1 MIIISGGNEYRF
13 NSKINHQNYANHH
26 SIEYKNYTGIQFD
39 QGLIE
44 VPHYIKIY
52 SILDALK
59 THNEVMWIDDD
70 AFFVNFNWDCRSI
83 FELSDKPFILNKGW
97 AVKAFSPM
105 FNSGVMFIRKND
117 AVIKMLEEI
126 PHITRDELRDAW
138 KPTEW
143 GRGKGNDQP
152 RLIYL
157 TQTKYKELLEVMDN
171 YKHKFNNKPSHAM
184 HSGAN
189 IVHFAG
195 SQSRKHPAIDH
206 FQKVIQADLSKPI
219 KCDFIHGRRA
229 RYTNF

>member
-26 SIEYKNYTGIQFD
+26 SIEYKNYTGIQYD
-39 QGLIE
+39 QGLIKR
-44 VPHYIKIY
+44 PHYIKIY

-59 THNEVMWIDDD
+59 NHNEVMWIDDD
-70 AFFVNFNWDCRSI
+70 AFFVNFDWDCRSI
-83 FELSDKPFILNKGW
+83 FKLSDKPFILNKGW

-117 AVIKMLEEI
+117 DVIKMLEEI
-126 PHITRDELRDAW
+126 PNISTDELRDAW

-157 TQTKYKELLEVMDN
+157 SQTKYGHLFEIMDN
-171 YKHKFNNKPSHAM
+171 YKHRFNQKSTHAM

-195 SQSRKHPAIDH
+195 ATNRKQPAMDH
-206 FQKVIQADLSKPI
+206 FQKVVQVDLLKPI
-219 KCDFIHGRRA
+219 KCDSSGRKP